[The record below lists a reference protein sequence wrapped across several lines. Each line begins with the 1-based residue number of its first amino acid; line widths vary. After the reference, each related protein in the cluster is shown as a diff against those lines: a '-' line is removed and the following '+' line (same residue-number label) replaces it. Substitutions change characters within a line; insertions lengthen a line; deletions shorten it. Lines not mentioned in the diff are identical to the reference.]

1 MISKQT
7 LVITTALIVGV
18 MLLGTV
24 IPVEAIK
31 GEGVPLLS
39 TGSDDVCGKSLCTS
53 PMSIQEKIDQYLKEQ
68 KIKEELF
75 SNVGVPITQDED
87 GLLYFG
93 FGGSFAIGGVVNVL
107 ALGGAVT
114 SGDGSGETSLPD
126 WVKNNA
132 EVWSKGLI
140 SDRDFAA
147 GLNYMIKKKIIQI
160 ENIKVDSEGIIVID
174 ENLNL
179 PSWIKITAE
188 FWAKNEI
195 SDDEFAIGLEWLINN
210 GIIRI

>member
-7 LVITTALIVGV
+7 LVITTVLIAGV

-39 TGSDDVCGKSLCTS
+39 TGSDDVCGKFLCTS

-147 GLNYMIKKKIIQI
+147 GLNYMIKNKIIQI
-160 ENIKVDSEGIIVID
+160 ENINADSEGIIVID
-174 ENLNL
+174 ENLDL
-179 PSWIKITAE
+179 PSWIKMTAE
-188 FWAKNEI
+188 FWVKNEI

-210 GIIRI
+210 GIIRM

>member
-7 LVITTALIVGV
+7 LVVTTVLIAGV

-107 ALGGAVT
+107 AIGSAVT
-114 SGDGSGETSLPD
+114 PGDGSGETSIPD

-132 EVWSKGLI
+132 EVWAKGLI

-174 ENLNL
+174 ENLDL
-179 PSWIKITAE
+179 PSWIKMTAE
-188 FWAKNEI
+188 FWVKNEI

>member
-7 LVITTALIVGV
+7 LVITTVLIAGV

-39 TGSDDVCGKSLCTS
+39 TSSDDVCGKSLCTS
-53 PMSIQEKIDQYLKEQ
+53 PMAIQEKIDQYLKEL

-93 FGGSFAIGGVVNVL
+93 FGGSFAIGGVVKVL
-107 ALGGAVT
+107 AIGGAVT
-114 SGDGSGETSLPD
+114 LGDGSGETSIPD

-147 GLNYMIKKKIIQI
+147 GLNYMIKEKIIQI
-160 ENIKVDSEGIIVID
+160 ENIKVDSEGTIVID
-174 ENLNL
+174 ENLDL
-179 PSWIKITAE
+179 PSWIKKTSE
-188 FWAKNEI
+188 FWVKNEI
-195 SDDEFAIGLEWLINN
+195 SDDEFTIGLEWLINN